1 MLRSERVPWAVVC
14 LAFYFLVQHSPVE
27 SLPAGGLRK
36 SDVQS
41 PSDAL
46 PNGLK
51 LQNLHILFRHGDRTA
66 LGPMLK
72 DTRPFEETWP
82 LGRGQLTE
90 EGVLQEFKLGM
101 WLRQKYDGFIHK
113 KYNSSNFY
121 LRSTDYDR
129 TLMSAQA
136 VAAGLY
142 QDITSALKSYG
153 IAWTPIPVHTV
164 RRDRETLL
172 SLSFC
177 HRLELLRKEEMTSKK
192 ADEYAESHKALFDL
206 INKQS
211 VTEKID
217 RFNIWKLSDQFV
229 CMRAHKMALPSW
241 CTEEIFQEIEEVS
254 KFFWLVSWLRKL
266 FFLVK
271 RGLLK
276 SGMEHSK
283 ATNGALQSN
292 SSEDLL
298 QMEIGVYLNTFVE
311 HLKSITTCNKPIIIN
326 GRQLGLKHTVAYS
339 AHDTHVSYLIGAF
352 GASTK
357 GKIPY
362 SSAIILE
369 LLGPDKP
376 SSPENYRLR
385 LHFKQGYPDET
396 GEYLSIK
403 PCADQRAADGC
414 PLNLVLKH
422 LQPYLIDAD
431 KYSEL
436 CSGQPH
442 TGV

>member
-1 MLRSERVPWAVVC
+1 MLRSERVPWVFGC
-14 LAFYFLVQHSPVE
+14 LAFYVFVHHPPVE
-27 SLPAGGLRK
+27 SLPTGALRK
-36 SDVQS
+36 TDARSSNKAS
-41 PSDAL
+41 P
-46 PNGLK
+46 PGLK

-66 LGPMLK
+66 LEPMLK
-72 DTRPFEETWP
+72 DARPFEETWP

-90 EGVLQEFKLGM
+90 EGVLQEFKLGL
-101 WLRQKYDGFIHK
+101 WLRKEYSGFIHE
-113 KYNSSNFY
+113 KYNASNFY

-142 QDITSALKSYG
+142 QKVTSPLKSYG
-153 IAWTPIPVHTV
+153 VAWMPIPVHTV

-177 HRLELLRKEEMTSKK
+177 HRLELLRKGEMTSKK

-206 INKQS
+206 INKHS

-217 RFNIWKLSDQFV
+217 RFNIWKLSDLFV
-229 CMRAHKMALPSW
+229 CMRAHKMTLPAW
-241 CTEEIFQEIEEVS
+241 CTEEIFQELEEVS
-254 KFFWLVSWLRKL
+254 KFFWL
-266 FFLVK
+266 
-271 RGLLK
+271 
-276 SGMEHSK
+276 
-283 ATNGALQSN
+283 LQSN
-292 SSEDLL
+292 SSEELL
-298 QMEIGVYLNTFVE
+298 QMEIGVFLNTFVE
-311 HLKSITTCNKPIIIN
+311 HLRSITTCNKPVIIN

-339 AHDTHVSYLIGAF
+339 AHDTHVSYLLGAF

-362 SSAIILE
+362 SSAIVLE
-369 LLGPDKP
+369 LLGPDIP

-385 LHFKQGYPDET
+385 LRFKQGYPDEK
-396 GEYLSIK
+396 GEYRSVK
-403 PCADQRAADGC
+403 PCADQQAADGC

-422 LQPYLIDAD
+422 LEPYLLDAD
-431 KYSEL
+431 TYSDL
-436 CSGQPH
+436 CSGQSH